1 MGLTLYT
8 AVRFDSVVLAEWVVV
23 GVQLRQYQMPP
34 TLYCHQVVTIVRGTE
49 VERRFLNYSTCT
61 SGNGGF
67 NDDSMFQV
75 ASDTCR
81 RFIGRHVGDVVLSG
95 PSINEKVS
103 LRR

>member
-1 MGLTLYT
+1 MGRHWGLSP
-8 AVRFDSVVLAEWVVV
+8 SVSDA
-23 GVQLRQYQMPP
+23 P
-34 TLYCHQVVTIVRGTE
+34 TLYYRHIVMMVRGTE
-49 VERRFLNYSTCT
+49 VERGFLDYRARA